1 MATQATTLTRPLAP
15 ASAGVMLPAFTL
27 WWREIVRFYRQPTRV
42 VGVLASPLVFWL
54 VIGSGFGTSFR
65 SGGGPGQQHY
75 LDYFY
80 PGALIM
86 IVLFTSIFTMMSV
99 IEDRKEGFLLSVLV
113 APVPRTAIVLGKVLG
128 GTTLSAVQGLIFLI
142 FAPFAGVHLE
152 LAQVLLAAVVVF
164 LVSFALTALGFA
176 IAWPM
181 DSSQAFHGIVNL
193 FLIPLW
199 LLSGA
204 LFPIQ
209 NASKWIKVIMRLNPL
224 TYGVEALRGLLYPGA
239 ETTFPLP
246 SAMATLR
253 SVFAGNVWTRITDG
267 KPPHHEARRLIVGN
281 SIAEQYAFFPA
292 LNATLNGTSAALL
305 LTGRSPDCS
314 RAHCRTPRLHD
325 CCGSCVGSV
334 SGVLSILPLQ
344 SRKHSIPGR
353 GMGTSRLFHDSDFPC
368 HTGDRHRAAG
378 DHHFDSRAEGAVSA
392 ASGDRALDVAFVD
405 VCFRHGCDCLFHALP
420 MVPAQLVASDGDSSR

>member
-1 MATQATTLTRPLAP
+1 MDWQKEGCSADQGRRRIEASNHDDCSRCKGESIMASQATTFAKPMGRP
-15 ASAGVMLPAFTL
+15 ASAGVTLPAFTL
-27 WWREIVRFYRQPTRV
+27 WWREIVRFYRQPARV

-113 APVPRTAIVLGKVLG
+113 APVPRTAIVMGKVLG
-128 GTTLSAVQGLIFLI
+128 GTTLSAVQGMIFLI
-142 FAPFAGVHLE
+142 FAPFAGVHLQ
-152 LAQVLLAAVVVF
+152 LSSVLLVAVVVF
-164 LVSFALTALGFA
+164 LVSFSLTALGFA

-204 LFPIQ
+204 LFPLAG
-209 NASKWIKVIMRLNPL
+209 ASGWIRIIMRLNPL

-246 SAMATLR
+246 TAMATL
-253 SVFAGNVWTRITDG
+253 
-267 KPPHHEARRLIVGN
+267 
-281 SIAEQYAFFPA
+281 AFFSLFMFGLAVVMANRRTTKPA
-292 LNATLNGTSAALL
+292 A
-305 LTGRSPDCS
+305 
-314 RAHCRTPRLHD
+314 
-325 CCGSCVGSV
+325 
-334 SGVLSILPLQ
+334 
-344 SRKHSIPGR
+344 
-353 GMGTSRLFHDSDFPC
+353 
-368 HTGDRHRAAG
+368 
-378 DHHFDSRAEGAVSA
+378 
-392 ASGDRALDVAFVD
+392 
-405 VCFRHGCDCLFHALP
+405 
-420 MVPAQLVASDGDSSR
+420 